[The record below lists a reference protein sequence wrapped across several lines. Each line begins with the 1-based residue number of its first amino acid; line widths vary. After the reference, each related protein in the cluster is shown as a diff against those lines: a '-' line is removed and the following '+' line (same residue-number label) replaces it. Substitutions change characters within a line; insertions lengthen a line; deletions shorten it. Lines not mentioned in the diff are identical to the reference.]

1 MIEFVQWAQ
10 RKFGEVGIPEVR
22 VVDEGRARVS
32 GYLRDLQVEVLL
44 PEVTE
49 DGLWRALGAL
59 HEPQALQV
67 TPEELR
73 LLAPG
78 ETGDY
83 MGFPALFYDDEGD
96 RVHYMARRGPTV
108 QTGSVTP
115 ADLRA
120 ALDGFQSATLYVPTN
135 LKEQP

>member
-10 RKFGEVGIPEVR
+10 RQFGEVGIPEVR
-22 VVDEGRARVS
+22 VVDEGGARVS
-32 GYLRDLQVEVLL
+32 GYLLDLQVEVLL
-44 PEVTE
+44 PEATPE
-49 DGLWRALGAL
+49 GLGKALGAL
-59 HEPQALQV
+59 HDPQLLQV

-73 LLAPG
+73 LIAPG
-78 ETGDY
+78 EVGEY
-83 MGFPALFYDDEGD
+83 AGFPALFYDDQGE

-135 LKEQP
+135 LKDQP

>member
-10 RKFGEVGIPEVR
+10 RHFGEMGIPEVR
-22 VVDEGRARVS
+22 VVDEGGARVR
-32 GYLRDLQVEVLL
+32 GYVMDLQVEVML
-44 PEVTE
+44 PEPTA
-49 DGLWRALGAL
+49 DGLRQALAAL
-59 HEPQALQV
+59 HDPQWLQV

-83 MGFPALFYDDEGD
+83 MGFPALFYDNEGD

-115 ADLRA
+115 ADLRT